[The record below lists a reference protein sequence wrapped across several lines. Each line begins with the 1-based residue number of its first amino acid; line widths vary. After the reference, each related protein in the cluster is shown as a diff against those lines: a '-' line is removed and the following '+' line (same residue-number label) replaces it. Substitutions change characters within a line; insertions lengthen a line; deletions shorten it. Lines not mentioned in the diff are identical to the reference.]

1 MSQNFTATASAPA
14 NIAFIKYWGKK
25 NKKLRLPANNSISMN
40 LSGAQTITTVDF
52 SSDYESDRLIINGLQ
67 ADENEQQRVSSF
79 LEKIRQLA
87 KIQYFARVDSE
98 NTFPK
103 GAGIASS
110 ASSFA
115 ALSLAATAALGLKL
129 SEKELSQLARL
140 GSGSACRSIP
150 DGFVEW
156 VTADTQQK
164 SFAHSL
170 YPADYWKIA
179 DLVVIVTHPEKDV
192 SSSMGHDVAPSS
204 PFFQTRL
211 EQYLPEATNIL
222 KSALKEKNFSIFG
235 QIIEAETINFHA
247 IALTSQPSIMYW
259 NANTITV
266 MQKVK
271 ELRESG
277 LEVYFTID
285 AGPNL
290 HLIVEQTNIERLK
303 QELEKLKD
311 IKQIIVSYPDNGARL
326 ISK

>member
-25 NKKLRLPANNSISMN
+25 NKKLRLPTNNSISMN
-40 LSGAQTITTVDF
+40 LSGAQTMTTVDF
-52 SSDYESDRLIINGLQ
+52 SPEYDSDQLTINGYQ
-67 ADENEQQRVSSF
+67 ANERELQRVSSF

-87 KIQYFARVDSE
+87 KIKYFARVDSE

-156 VTADTQQK
+156 VTADTHQE
-164 SFAHSL
+164 SFAYSL
-170 YPADYWKIA
+170 YSADYWEIA
-179 DLVVIVTHPEKDV
+179 DLVVIVAHPEKDT

-222 KSALKEKNFSIFG
+222 KSALKEKNFSVFG